1 MTGQAEVFKNYARSY
16 VALYQDKDYEVE
28 CDFLERAWKR
38 FSPQPVQQVLDLGCG
53 AGGHV
58 FPLATRGY
66 GITGIDRSPAML
78 GLAKQRTAEF
88 SNNRPRL
95 QVGDIQT
102 LRLGETFDAVICMF
116 AVLSYQTSNEALLAT
131 LRTAREHLKP
141 GSLFLCDFW
150 YGPAVL
156 KLQPADRVKE
166 VMDGDDRIVRLASP
180 SIDVQTHVVTVS
192 YQLLRLRGNVLVEGT
207 RETHRMRYL
216 FKPETELLMQLAGI
230 ELLHFCPFA
239 QLDRAVSEDTWNVSA
254 IGRAI

>member
-1 MTGQAEVFKNYARSY
+1 MTGQTEVFKNYARSY
-16 VALYQDKDYEVE
+16 VALYQDKNYEVE
-28 CDFLERAWKR
+28 CDFLESAWRR

-58 FPLATRGY
+58 FPLAARGY

-78 GLAKQRTAEF
+78 GLAKQRAAEF
-88 SNNRPRL
+88 PNNRPRL

-116 AVLSYQTSNEALLAT
+116 AVLSYQTSNDALLST
-131 LRTAREHLKP
+131 LRTARQHLKP

-180 SIDVQTHVVTVS
+180 SIDLQTHIVTVS
-192 YQLLRLRGNVLVEGT
+192 YQVLRLRGNVLVEET
-207 RETHRMRYL
+207 RETHQMRYL
-216 FKPETELLMQLAGI
+216 FKPETELLMQLAGF

>member
-16 VALYQDKDYEVE
+16 VALYQDKEYEVE

-38 FSPQPVQQVLDLGCG
+38 FSPQPVKQVLDLGCG

-58 FPLATRGY
+58 FPLAARGY
-66 GITGIDRSPAML
+66 EVTGIDRSPVML
-78 GLAKQRTAEF
+78 ELAKHRAAGLSGKQ
-88 SNNRPRL
+88 PRL
-95 QVGDIQT
+95 QVGDVQT
-102 LRLGETFDAVICMF
+102 LRLDQSFDAVVCMF
-116 AVLSYQTSNEALLAT
+116 AVLGYQTSNDGLLST
-131 LRTAREHLKP
+131 LRTARQHLNP

-156 KLQPADRVKE
+156 KQQPADRIKE
-166 VMDGDDRIVRLASP
+166 VMDGDERIVRLASP
-180 SIDVQTHVVTVS
+180 SIDTQTHVVTVS
-192 YQLLRLRGNVLVEGT
+192 YQLLRLRGSVLVEET
-207 RETHRMRYL
+207 RESHQMRYL
-216 FKPETELLMQLAGI
+216 FKPETELLMQLAGF